1 MRRVCL
7 SCVCLRCLSC
17 FDCRLGRRWLG
28 LFECGGM
35 GCFSHGCWRLS
46 PQLLVAGLWL
56 RCVCFSRGC
65 VVSALRLSGSTAD
78 LSTGV
83 SESTRCELGR
93 PTTRR
98 SRRLLLSAGVICVLM
113 LCVSW
118 VELVWVGSG
127 WFGLSCW
134 VVESRVD
141 AMCGCLRSASASA
154 WGCGAVCGAYC
165 ASPWVVC
172 CVQDDCLVLSCR
184 VRLSR
189 V

>member
-1 MRRVCL
+1 MCGLLKSTQCAGTAKGPTFASVLVFDGRYPDTGVNE
-7 SCVCLRCLSC
+7 SARCA
-17 FDCRLGRRWLG
+17 LGRRQARR
-28 LFECGGM
+28 
-35 GCFSHGCWRLS
+35 SRRL
-46 PQLLVAGLWL
+46 L
-56 RCVCFSRGC
+56 
-65 VVSALRLSGSTAD
+65 
-78 LSTGV
+78 LSTGAIYVLSAGV
-83 SESTRCELGR
+83 SESALCELVR

-98 SRRLLLSAGVICVLM
+98 SRRLLLSAGVIFVLM
-113 LCVSW
+113 LRVSW

>member
-1 MRRVCL
+1 MGVFGWEFVDGSLLMGGGGGLGTYLAGVC
-7 SCVCLRCLSC
+7 
-17 FDCRLGRRWLG
+17 
-28 LFECGGM
+28 
-35 GCFSHGCWRLS
+35 
-46 PQLLVAGLWL
+46 LLVAL
-56 RCVCFSRGC
+56 
-65 VVSALRLSGSTAD
+65 SALTGAICV

-113 LCVSW
+113 LCVIW
-118 VELVWVGSG
+118 VELVWVGSS
-127 WFGLSCW
+127 WFRLSCW
-134 VVESRVD
+134 VIESRVD

-154 WGCGAVCGAYC
+154 WGCGAVCGAFC